1 MPGRK
6 PLPMVPAEKR
16 LNPFMHNVEIWP
28 KILQSMFDHFST
40 LYMKGL
46 MHYRRSHQYNQQETD
61 ILGE

>member
-28 KILQSMFDHFST
+28 KILQSMFDH
-40 LYMKGL
+40 LHERL
-46 MHYRRSHQYNQQETD
+46 NA
-61 ILGE
+61 LL